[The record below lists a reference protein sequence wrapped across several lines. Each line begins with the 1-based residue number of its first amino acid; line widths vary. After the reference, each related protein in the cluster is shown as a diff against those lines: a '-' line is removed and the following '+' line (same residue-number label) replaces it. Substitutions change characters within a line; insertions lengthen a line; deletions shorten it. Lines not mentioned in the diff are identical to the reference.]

1 MQPFIEL
8 QEVSYAYPGTST
20 PVLRQADL
28 RIRPGEWHCITG
40 STGSGKSTLV
50 KLIRGLLPE
59 PERIKGLVRITS
71 PETSTGEIAA
81 GLVLQNPET
90 QFLCDTIGAEC
101 AFGLENICLEP
112 SAMEPRIL
120 KALDTLGLRKPL
132 ATPTKA
138 LSTGQKYRVLL
149 AALMVLTPGLVI
161 LDEPGSQL
169 DSQGI
174 RDLTR
179 ALEELT
185 GRGIAVLL
193 CEHDPSPFKQQVTH
207 WWHLDRGILHPRPS
221 MPPSASLISPS
232 GPATVPALAPCLIE
246 TRNLRVG
253 HSPEHPLLDTIT
265 LSLHGGMRVAIT
277 GPNGSGKSTL
287 LRCLTGFLPPLAGE
301 VNVLGSPP
309 RPQNLRHKVGR
320 LLQNPEGQ
328 LFEDTVFQEVAF
340 GLRHTGWSKQEIRT
354 RVDETL
360 AACGFPKKL
369 LTASPFKLSFGQQ
382 HLLALASVLVSHPAL
397 LLLDD
402 PFAGL
407 DTTLAA
413 RIFALLS
420 RECRTRGML
429 LIWTSHASRG
439 YPALADLHLTIS
451 GGRLEPR

>member
-8 QEVSYAYPGTST
+8 KEASYAYPGTST
-20 PVLRQADL
+20 PVLRQVDL

-50 KLIRGLLPE
+50 KLIRGLLPQ

-71 PETSTGEIAA
+71 PETSSGEIAA

-101 AFGLENICLEP
+101 AFGLENICLAP

-120 KALDTLGLRKPL
+120 KALNTLGLAKPL
-132 ATPTKA
+132 TTPTSA

-149 AALMVLTPGLVI
+149 AALMVLTPGLII

-174 RDLTR
+174 SDLTH
-179 ALEELT
+179 ALEKLT
-185 GRGIAVLL
+185 RQGIAVLL
-193 CEHDPSPFKQQVTH
+193 CEHDPSPFRQQVTH
-207 WWHLDRGILHPRPS
+207 WWHLDRGILHPRSS
-221 MPPSASLISPS
+221 MPASAALDSPAD
-232 GPATVPALAPCLIE
+232 PATVPALAPCLIE

-253 HSPEHPLLDTIT
+253 HTPDHPLLDKIT
-265 LSLHGGMRVAIT
+265 LSLHSGMRVAIT
-277 GPNGSGKSTL
+277 GPNGSGKSSF

-301 VNVLGSPP
+301 IRVLGSPP
-309 RPQNLRHKVGR
+309 RPRNLRHKVGR
-320 LLQNPEGQ
+320 LLQNPERQ

-340 GLRHTGWSKQEIRT
+340 GLRHTGWNKKDIKT
-354 RVDETL
+354 RVTETL
-360 AACGFPKKL
+360 EACGFPQEL
-369 LTASPFKLSFGQQ
+369 ITASPFKLSFGQQ
-382 HLLALASVLVSHPAL
+382 HLLALASVLAAHPSI

-429 LIWTSHASRG
+429 LVWTSHTSHG
-439 YPALADLHLTIS
+439 YPALTDLHLTIS
-451 GGRLEPR
+451 GDRLEPR